1 MKKKLQN
8 LSTVL
13 KLHILLKYHWVFGSF
28 FSRDVQDQ
36 KWCFTINNKDYYI
49 HAGWDG
55 IWHKKQVILRKG
67 DIRVKV
73 DRQGGKGVKQSAKG
87 DETIEGWW
95 WRSFVHTGQTFVT
108 KPAMKRSLKLVLLQ
122 CVLLFLSPNHRFK
135 GFFIHIL
142 IDGRPQFNK
151 MSIYGPRKIA
161 IY

>member
-1 MKKKLQN
+1 MTQKTGDNKK
-8 LSTVL
+8 
-13 KLHILLKYHWVFGSF
+13 
-28 FSRDVQDQ
+28 
-36 KWCFTINNKDYYI
+36 
-49 HAGWDG
+49 
-55 IWHKKQVILRKG
+55 KG

-135 GFFIHIL
+135 GFFIQIL

-151 MSIYGPRKIA
+151 TSIYGPRKIA